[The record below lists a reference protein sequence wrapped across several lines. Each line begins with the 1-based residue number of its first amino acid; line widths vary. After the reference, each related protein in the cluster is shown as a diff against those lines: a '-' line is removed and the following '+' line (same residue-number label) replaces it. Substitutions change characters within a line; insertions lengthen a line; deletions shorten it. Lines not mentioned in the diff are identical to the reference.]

1 MAIEKLFVPSLQQTV
16 GALLQQLRVNVTG
29 KSVNEALL
37 NHPDYPS
44 LLSITDVLKQWNIAS
59 TAIRVDKEK
68 LHEIPVPFVAYTKN
82 SGGSF
87 LTITQTSQQH
97 VNYASR
103 GGG

>member
-16 GALLQQLRVNVTG
+16 GALLQKLQVQVTG
-29 KSVNEALL
+29 TTINNALL

-44 LLSITDVLKQWNIAS
+44 LLSITDVLKQWNIAN
-59 TAIRVDKEK
+59 TAIKVDKEK
-68 LHEIPVPFVAYTKN
+68 LHEIPVPFIAHTKN

-87 LTITQTSQQH
+87 YTITQTNQLH
-97 VNYASR
+97 VSFASR